1 MSAEPIRL
9 LLVEADPISLDFLS
23 EALAGVP
30 AIVDAAGDIASATWL
45 ARDRPYAL
53 WLLDAHLPDGGGLD
67 CLRALR
73 VLAPTPA
80 LAVTASN
87 ERAVLDGLCAG
98 GFLEVLVKP
107 VSVLQAQSTVRRL
120 LGLRAGGVREPAAD
134 FKLPV
139 WDEDRALAAL
149 GGKHESLARLR
160 RMFLDELPGLQE
172 QVRAACARRDAA
184 MARAVLHKLKAGC
197 GFVGALRLGQAVESL
212 SRLPHDGRALADFE
226 HAVRDALLAGPT
238 PPEPAQS

>member
-1 MSAEPIRL
+1 MSALPIRL
-9 LLVEADPISLDFLS
+9 LLVEDDPISLDFMS
-23 EALAGVP
+23 EALSGVP

-45 ARDRPYAL
+45 ARERPYAL
-53 WLLDAHLPDGGGLD
+53 WLLDAHLPDGDGLD

-87 ERAVLDGLCAG
+87 ERAELDALCAG

-120 LGLRAGGVREPAAD
+120 LGMGAGGVREPTAD

-149 GGKHESLARLR
+149 GGKSESLARLR
-160 RMFLDELPGLQE
+160 RMFLDELPGLRE
-172 QVRAACARRDAA
+172 QVREACAARNATA
-184 MARAVLHKLKAGC
+184 ARAVLHKLKAGC

-212 SRLPHDGRALADFE
+212 SRLPHDARAQAEFE
-226 HAVRDALLAGPT
+226 HAAQDALQAGA
-238 PPEPAQS
+238 AQS

>member
-1 MSAEPIRL
+1 MTAEPIRL
-9 LLVEADPISLDFLS
+9 LLVEDDPISLDFLS

-30 AIVDAAGDIASATWL
+30 AIVDAAGDIAAATWL
-45 ARDRPYAL
+45 ARERPYAL
-53 WLLDAHLPDGGGLD
+53 WLLDAHLPDGDGLD

-87 ERAVLDGLCAG
+87 ERAELDALCAG

-120 LGLRAGGVREPAAD
+120 LGMGAGGVREPAVD

-149 GGKHESLARLR
+149 GGKGESLARLR
-160 RMFLDELPGLQE
+160 RMFLDELPGLRE
-172 QVRAACARRDAA
+172 QVREACADGNAVA
-184 MARAVLHKLKAGC
+184 ARAVLHKLKAGC

-212 SRLPHDGRALADFE
+212 SRLPHDARAQAEFE
-226 HAVRDALLAGPT
+226 NAAQDALQAG
-238 PPEPAQS
+238 AGQS

>member
-1 MSAEPIRL
+1 MSAQPIRL
-9 LLVEADPISLDFLS
+9 LLVEDDPISLDFMC

-45 ARDRPYAL
+45 ARERPYAL

-67 CLRALR
+67 CLRTLR

-87 ERAVLDGLCAG
+87 ERAELDALCAG

-120 LGLRAGGVREPAAD
+120 LGLGAGGVREPAAD

-149 GGKHESLARLR
+149 GGKSESLARLR
-160 RMFLDELPGLQE
+160 RMFLDELPGLRE
-172 QVRAACARRDAA
+172 QVREACAARDAA
-184 MARAVLHKLKAGC
+184 ATRAVLHKLKAGC

-212 SRLPHDGRALADFE
+212 SRLPLDSRAQADFE
-226 HAVRDALLAGPT
+226 HAAQDALQAG
-238 PPEPAQS
+238 AGQS